1 MNLTELFRDEPHPQT
16 FKAGHTILHEGET
29 GHLMYV
35 VLDGHVEITTG
46 NQLLDVIA
54 TGGTFGEMALVD
66 NGPRSATAR
75 ARTDCRVAAIDRAR
89 FEQLVR
95 SSPDFALAVMK
106 ALAHRLRREMKLHAP

>member
-1 MNLTELFRDEPHPQT
+1 MNLAGLFHDEPHPQS

-35 VLDGHVEITTG
+35 VLEGHVEITIRG
-46 NQLLDVIA
+46 QLLDVIA
-54 TGGTFGEMALVD
+54 PGGSFGEMALVD
-66 NGPRSATAR
+66 NSPRSATAR
-75 ARTDCRVAAIDRAR
+75 ARTDCQVAALDRAR

-106 ALAHRLRREMKLHAP
+106 TLAHRLRREMQLHAP